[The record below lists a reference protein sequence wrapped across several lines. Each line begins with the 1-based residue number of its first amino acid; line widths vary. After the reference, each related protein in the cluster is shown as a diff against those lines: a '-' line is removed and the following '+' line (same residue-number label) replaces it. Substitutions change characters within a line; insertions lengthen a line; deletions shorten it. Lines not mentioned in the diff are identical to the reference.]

1 MLVVFVRTIIVYFL
15 VLFVMRLMGKS
26 EISQFQPFEFVIALM
41 VADLASVPM
50 QDPEMS
56 LLDGVISIIALLIV
70 HIIISTVSI
79 KSAKINRLT
88 SGSPAMLI
96 NKGQLDMSELE
107 KQQIT
112 IKELQER
119 LRQNDYPYIE
129 DVYYAILE
137 TSGDVSIIEKAEKQK
152 VENTNGERGIQTSI
166 VINKEIDETNLK
178 KIGKDK
184 KWVEAKLKQF
194 NKKIDDVILL
204 CVDELDNVVI
214 FT

>member
-1 MLVVFVRTIIVYFL
+1 MLVVFIRTIIVYFL
-15 VLFVMRLMGKS
+15 VLFVMRVMGKS

-56 LLDGVISIIALLIV
+56 LLDGVISIVALLIV

-88 SGSPAMLI
+88 SGNPAMLI
-96 NKGQLDMSELE
+96 NKGKLDMSELE

-137 TSGDVSIIEKAEKQK
+137 TSGDVSIIEKAEKPK
-152 VENTNGERGIQTSI
+152 VNNTNGERGIQTSI
-166 VINKEIDETNLK
+166 VINKEIDETNLR

-184 KWVEAKLKQF
+184 KWVDAKLKQF
-194 NKKIDDVILL
+194 NKKLDDVILL
-204 CVDELDNVVI
+204 CVDELDNVVL

>member
-15 VLFVMRLMGKS
+15 VLFVMRIMGKS

-56 LLDGVISIIALLIV
+56 LLDGVISIVALLIV

>member
-15 VLFVMRLMGKS
+15 VLFVMRIMGKS

-56 LLDGVISIIALLIV
+56 LLDGVISIVALLIV

-137 TSGDVSIIEKAEKQK
+137 TSGDVSIIEKAEKPK
-152 VENTNGERGIQTSI
+152 VQNTNGERGIQTSI

-184 KWVEAKLKQF
+184 KWVDAKLKQF
-194 NKKIDDVILL
+194 NKKLDDVILL
-204 CVDELDNVVI
+204 CVDELDNVVL